1 MVVVVVA
8 VVAIIAVTVVVP
20 AMIMR
25 YNAVGAFPVAIEE
38 SFSIVARS
46 HPDGAFIRRAG
57 PVAVV
62 PAVMAADRVP
72 VAIDPNESRARRG
85 RPNHHARRRRRADP
99 NA

>member
-1 MVVVVVA
+1 MVVA
-8 VVAIIAVTVVVP
+8 VIAVTVSIP
-20 AMIMR
+20 AVIVCH
-25 YNAVGAFPVAIEE
+25 YAVGAFPVAVEK
-38 SFSIVARS
+38 SFSIVAGS